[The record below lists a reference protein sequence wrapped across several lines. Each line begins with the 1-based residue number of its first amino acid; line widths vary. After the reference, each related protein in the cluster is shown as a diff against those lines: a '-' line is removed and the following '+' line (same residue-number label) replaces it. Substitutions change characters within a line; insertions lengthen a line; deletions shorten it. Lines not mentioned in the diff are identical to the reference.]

1 MKLAVTFLLFLVFA
15 SGLYAQ
21 NYTIENKEIKKKAK
35 TPKQYEIEIS
45 YPQIKGLNN
54 ASQDGFNKL
63 MTARMTAEKDSFV
76 VWMKDWEV
84 TNHQP
89 DMGSYYDVNDTALY
103 MDSKVISVICYV
115 DTYFEG
121 AAHPSN
127 WSFSINYDLG
137 KNKEIKLAD
146 LFSGDYVKFFSE
158 YCIKDIT
165 KQKKENYAPE
175 LKEPDEFTL
184 DGAGPKEENFKV
196 FNFTKEGFL
205 ITFPTYQVGAYVEGP
220 SEVLIPYSLLKDYV
234 KPGSP
239 SENFVK

>member
-1 MKLAVTFLLFLVFA
+1 MKLAVSLFLFLALA

-21 NYTIENKEIKKKAK
+21 NYTIENKSIKKSVKK
-35 TPKQYEIEIS
+35 PKQYEITIS

-63 MTARMTAEKDSFV
+63 MASRMNAERDSFD

-84 TNHQP
+84 IEHHK
-89 DMGSYYDVNDTALY
+89 DMGSYYDVNDTVLY
-103 MDSKVISVICYV
+103 MDPKLISVICYV

-127 WSFSINYDLG
+127 WSFSLNYDLD
-137 KNKEIKLAD
+137 KNKEIDLSD
-146 LFSGDYVKFFSE
+146 LFTGDYVKFLSE

-175 LKEPDEFTL
+175 LTGPDEFTL
-184 DGAGPKEENFKV
+184 DGAGPKAENFKV

-205 ITFPTYQVGAYVEGP
+205 VTFPTYQVGAYVEGP
-220 SEVLIPYSLLKDYV
+220 MEVLLQYSLLKDYA
-234 KPGSP
+234 KPGSAYE
-239 SENFVK
+239 SFVK